1 MKRYI
6 RSMARLIAFGALLTS
21 FSGISQ
27 AQTNP
32 SELCF
37 IETGQCISGRFRT
50 FWEQNGG
57 LPLFGFPIQAQK
69 EEQVEGKAFQ
79 VQWFERNRFEL
90 HPENLAPNDVLLG
103 RLSDDILLQ
112 SKRDWRTFP
121 KSSAKEGCRFA
132 ANTGHNICGAILA
145 RWRALGIES
154 DGQPGFSEA
163 ENIALFGEP
172 ISDEQVEVLSDGKT
186 YTVQWFERVRFELHP
201 EKTPP
206 FDILLGRLGTELR
219 PLDPKATATQVKAA
233 TPSVAPTMPKATPLP
248 SPSAGA
254 AATVVQPVTNIPL
267 AEFGDNQKLDIAG
280 MAWYSDT
287 LIIVPQYPNSPSN
300 NLGYNSAFRLS
311 KAALLAFLDGQT
323 NEPLQFQPIPFF
335 DPGLAG
341 MVKGFKGYGSTA
353 IVGDRIFVTLNAQ
366 TTKGK
371 KSYLVQ
377 GKITPYFNILLDVTS
392 LTEIPAQSK
401 TSDFEQA
408 LFVLGNKVVTI
419 NAVNGQNFNLKPVIQ
434 LFDANSRHPLR
445 LSASP
450 MPNVEYRVLAASEPD
465 TANRFWVINAF
476 GPEDQKL
483 LPKSDPLAAK
493 YGQSVNL
500 AQANQ
505 LSRLVEFQYSA
516 AGLVLIDQAPL
527 DLPLTVKGQNWRS
540 LIRVANRGLLIATD
554 KDPQT
559 LLGFIPT
566 P

>member
-1 MKRYI
+1 
-6 RSMARLIAFGALLTS
+6 
-21 FSGISQ
+21 
-27 AQTNP
+27 
-32 SELCF
+32 
-37 IETGQCISGRFRT
+37 
-50 FWEQNGG
+50 
-57 LPLFGFPIQAQK
+57 
-69 EEQVEGKAFQ
+69 
-79 VQWFERNRFEL
+79 
-90 HPENLAPNDVLLG
+90 LAPKAAAT
-103 RLSDDILLQ
+103 Q
-112 SKRDWRTFP
+112 SITATTQVK
-121 KSSAKEGCRFA
+121 A
-132 ANTGHNICGAILA
+132 ATT
-145 RWRALGIES
+145 
-154 DGQPGFSEA
+154 
-163 ENIALFGEP
+163 
-172 ISDEQVEVLSDGKT
+172 QV
-186 YTVQWFERVRFELHP
+186 
-201 EKTPP
+201 
-206 FDILLGRLGTELR
+206 
-219 PLDPKATATQVKAA
+219 KATATQVKAA

-254 AATVVQPVTNIPL
+254 AATTVQFTNIPL
-267 AEFGDNQKLDIAG
+267 AELGNNQKLEIAG

-287 LIIVPQYPNSPSN
+287 LIIVPQYSNSPSN

-335 DPGLAG
+335 DPGLVG

-353 IVGDRIFVTLNAQ
+353 IVGDRIFVTLNTQ
-366 TTKGK
+366 TTKDK

-377 GKITPYFNILLDVTS
+377 GKITPYFNILLDITS
-392 LTEIPAQSK
+392 LTEIPVQSK
-401 TSDFEQA
+401 TPDFEQA

-419 NAVNGQNFNLKPVIQ
+419 NAVNGQDFNLKPVIQ
-434 LFDANSRHPLR
+434 LFDANSSHPLR

-450 MPNVEYRVLAASEPD
+450 MPNVEYRILAASEPD

-505 LSRLVEFQYSA
+505 LSRLVEFQYSD

-527 DLPLTVKGQNWRS
+527 DLPLTVKGRS

-554 KDPQT
+554 KDPKT